1 MGLLLNSRYW
11 AGIADQI
18 ASQIPT
24 HTSLMSEDAARE
36 IVRLGC
42 IHLTELARDPKLPED
57 LNRAHELYRYALADG
72 DPSTFPFGDFT
83 ASLIRAE
90 TIVFRQ
96 SNFSEGAIVSV
107 IEAMT
112 EVRDA
117 FRLDEEHFDR
127 ITEKIAYAAE
137 ISCKYSNEPTA
148 EPGDIAI
155 WRRVWYATSGITV
168 MSADIGTVGAAV
180 ASGAAASVSLGLPLG
195 LLDGCLAVAADRAVG
210 RSIPYGA
217 SMLRMAIHRL
227 W

>member
-1 MGLLLNSRYW
+1 MGLLLNTRYW
-11 AGIADQI
+11 AEIADQI
-18 ASQIPT
+18 SRHLPIS
-24 HTSLMSEDAARE
+24 TSTMPVDQARE

-42 IHLTELARDPKLPED
+42 IHLTQLARDSELSND
-57 LNRAHELYRYALADG
+57 LGRAHELYQASLSDG
-72 DPSTFPFGDFT
+72 DPSIFPFGDFT

-96 SNFSEGAIVSV
+96 SNFSEAVIVSL

-117 FRLDEEHFDR
+117 FKLDEEHFDR

-137 ISCKYSNEPTA
+137 ISCKYSDEPTA

-168 MSADIGTVGAAV
+168 MSADIGTVGAA
-180 ASGAAASVSLGLPLG
+180 AAGGAVASVSLGLPPG